1 MKNELWIN
9 DKDAYLTWG
18 VRLSDTSL
26 AALMTPNPMKEYIEN
41 KSRLEPGKR
50 VLNVDPKVDER
61 SLTLVLSLTAKDKA
75 EYLTRYQS
83 FCQELEKGAFT
94 LKTKWQ
100 DDVYHLMYTS
110 CSSFTQYINGLAKI
124 SLKCD
129 EPNPKNRS

>member
-41 KSRLEPGKR
+41 KSRLEHGKR